1 MLTLDSQHSPLGCRF
16 VLPTW
21 VGGGDGPA
29 PPEPPAEAAHPQW
42 RTQIALPLK
51 RSVQPGAV
59 GSMLDDLHPSLL
71 LFLRSLRCIAVRG
84 PPPALPRILR
94 RRDCGNGCVEVT
106 SSDGASCTYLLVSRE
121 LAFRPPVKRLEVA
134 VDCTTVAAAF
144 VLGGGPLP
152 GGRPAQQS
160 VFAFLPLRS
169 YGLRFVLQADWVV
182 PSNREA
188 VDCDSGWN
196 QRLRDEARRPPSAAG
211 QSAARSRR
219 VRQT

>member
-1 MLTLDSQHSPLGCRF
+1 MPGWRSS
-16 VLPTW
+16 W
-21 VGGGDGPA
+21 DGAIADAGLQPA
-29 PPEPPAEAAHPQW
+29 PPAELPRVPSTAEALAS
-42 RTQIALPLK
+42 ALGEAQG
-51 RSVQPGAV
+51 RRQGPG
-59 GSMLDDLHPSLL
+59 D
-71 LFLRSLRCIAVRG
+71 
-84 PPPALPRILR
+84 
-94 RRDCGNGCVEVT
+94 
-106 SSDGASCTYLLVSRE
+106 
-121 LAFRPPVKRLEVA
+121 
-134 VDCTTVAAAF
+134 
-144 VLGGGPLP
+144 GGPLP